1 MEGRVRTRVLVA
13 KIGLDGHDVG
23 ARVIARGLVDSGMEV
38 VYTGIRRTPE
48 QVVSAALDEDVQV
61 IGISILSGA
70 HLPLLNRISQ
80 AMREEGM
87 DDVLLLVGGIIPDE
101 DAAALEEMGV
111 DAIFHPSSKV
121 AEIASFIEERLGQP
135 SAGGSQSAQ

>member
-1 MEGRVRTRVLVA
+1 MEGRARTRVLVA
-13 KIGLDGHDVG
+13 KVGLDGHEVG

-70 HLPLLNRISQ
+70 HLPLLDRTCQ
-80 AMREEGM
+80 AIREEGM
-87 DDVLLLVGGIIPDE
+87 EDVLLLVGGIIPDE
-101 DAAALEEMGV
+101 DVPALEEMGV

-121 AEIASFIEERLGQP
+121 AEIAAFIEERLGEP
-135 SAGGSQSAQ
+135 ASHR